1 MLIEYEQMDLEGY
14 KQSIQGELEYEELLY
29 KRIDEDQNIKNKVF
43 VKNRIQTR
51 INIIKDELN
60 QQVENVEDGEANA
73 QVPIENVEVSTNQ
86 VSVEKVDESKS
97 QEKIIDSKNTQ
108 IKEEKIEIKKLEIK
122 DKKLYQETKL
132 KAEEYKQA
140 VEYFLQIE
148 SMKQADDAREKA
160 RILNDAIIKME
171 EGKTVD
177 EFSLPISITP
187 DYICNMSKQE
197 RLNNFSVIIKDFSA
211 KKNELN
217 QKLEKAINGFKGIDK
232 KIFVK
237 NVN

>member
-29 KRIDEDQNIKNKVF
+29 KRIDEDQNINNKVF

-60 QQVENVEDGEANA
+60 QQVENVEDAEANA
-73 QVPIENVEVSTNQ
+73 QVPIEKEASTNQ
-86 VSVEKVDESKS
+86 VSVDKVDESKS
-97 QEKIIDSKNTQ
+97 QEKIIDSKTTQ

-171 EGKTVD
+171 EGKSVD

-197 RLNNFSVIIKDFSA
+197 RLNNFSVVIKDFSA

-217 QKLEKAINGFKGIDK
+217 QKLEKAIIGFKGIDK

>member
-14 KQSIQGELEYEELLY
+14 KQSVKGELEYEELLI
-29 KRIDEDQNIKNKVF
+29 KRIDEDQNIKNKEF
-43 VKNRIQTR
+43 VKNRILTR
-51 INIIKDELN
+51 IKIINDELN
-60 QQVENVEDGEANA
+60 QQIENGEIDNHEVNVEANK
-73 QVPIENVEVSTNQ
+73 ESTNQ
-86 VSVEKVDESKS
+86 TEVKI
-97 QEKIIDSKNTQ
+97 QENVPT
-108 IKEEKIEIKKLEIK
+108 KLNIK
-122 DKKLYQETKL
+122 DAKLHQETKL
-132 KAEEYKQA
+132 KYEEYKQA

-160 RILNDAIIKME
+160 RILNEALIKLE
-171 EGKTVD
+171 AGKSVD
-177 EFSLPISITP
+177 EFSLPIGITP

-237 NVN
+237 NVNFKQIKENIKFSQIFKFY